1 MTFSILGVDPGL
13 TRCGI
18 GGIEAGPGRRVRLVE
33 VDVIRT
39 AADAALSHRLADIDK
54 QLGQW
59 VQRFQPD
66 AVAVEQV
73 FAQHNVRTV
82 TGTAQVAGLV
92 MVAATR
98 AGIPVATHTPS
109 EIKAAV
115 TGNGRAPKEQVQE
128 MVRRILNLTD
138 RPRPADAAAAV
149 TLERTHD
156 RGAHIGAAGANAE
169 MTAAQRASARVDL
182 RARSSQGYA
191 GRGATGARTGRPA
204 RQDRKHV

>member
-82 TGTAQVAGLV
+82 TGTAQVAGLA

-128 MVRRILNLTD
+128 MVRQILQLST
-138 RPRPADAAAAV
+138 RPRPADAADALA
-149 TLERTHD
+149 LAITHAW
-156 RGAHIGAAGANAE
+156 RRH
-169 MTAAQRASARVDL
+169 V
-182 RARSSQGYA
+182 
-191 GRGATGARTGRPA
+191 TGRSEE
-204 RQDRKHV
+204 RRG

>member
-18 GGIEAGPGRRVRLVE
+18 GVIAAGPGRRVRMLDVC
-33 VDVIRT
+33 VIRT
-39 AADAALSHRLADIDK
+39 DSGAPLAQRLTDVDT
-54 QLGQW
+54 QVQHWLG
-59 VQRFQPD
+59 RFTPD

-138 RPRPADAAAAV
+138 RPRPADAADALA
-149 TLERTHD
+149 LAITHAW
-156 RGAHIGAAGANAE
+156 RRHIGAAGANAQ
-169 MTAAQRASARVDL
+169 MTAAQRAWASADL
-182 RARSSQGYA
+182 RARSSQGYGVRAASRA
-191 GRGATGARTGRPA
+191 GTGRPT
-204 RQDRKHV
+204 R

>member
-18 GGIEAGPGRRVRLVE
+18 GVIEAGPGRRVRLVE

-82 TGTAQVAGLV
+82 TGTAQVAGLA

-128 MVRRILNLTD
+128 MVRQILQLST
-138 RPRPADAAAAV
+138 RPRPADAADALALAITHAWRRHV
-149 TLERTHD
+149 T
-156 RGAHIGAAGANAE
+156 GVPGSGPV
-169 MTAAQRASARVDL
+169 TAAQRAWAQADVRARAVRGYGGRAAS
-182 RARSSQGYA
+182 RARSGPVT
-191 GRGATGARTGRPA
+191 R
-204 RQDRKHV
+204 